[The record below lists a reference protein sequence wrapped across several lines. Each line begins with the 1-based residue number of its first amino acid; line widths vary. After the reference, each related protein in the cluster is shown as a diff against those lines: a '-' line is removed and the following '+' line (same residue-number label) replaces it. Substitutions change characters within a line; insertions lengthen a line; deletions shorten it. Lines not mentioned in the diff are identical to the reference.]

1 VALGWLGWSPELAMT
16 ADLNAIE
23 LAYLGRLD
31 MLKAIFGSGDT
42 ASKDQYD
49 KLELPTGEVLD
60 ARGNEIVLT
69 PQIFDLMFGGGKA
82 GSNKRKLMKPKTF
95 DDDE

>member
-1 VALGWLGWSPELAMT
+1 MS

-31 MLKAIFGSGDT
+31 MLKAIFGSGDS
-42 ASKDQYD
+42 AKGDYD
-49 KLELPTGEVLD
+49 KLELPNGEVLD

-82 GSNKRKLMKPKTF
+82 GSNKRKLVKPKTF
-95 DDDE
+95 DDDEE